1 MEEIYTTISYHEE
14 KRSAKVTTSGN
25 GNYSCMPKC
34 IKSKQYKVENN
45 IKSNTGIVFFFSRGK
60 QWLQSFSRY
69 HRKEVDDKFNGNNAL
84 VCEFHFNPGDINMLI
99 GKGK

>member
-25 GNYSCMPKC
+25 GNYSCVPKC

-45 IKSNTGIVFFFSRGK
+45 IKSNTGIFFLFFFFFFFSP
-60 QWLQSFSRY
+60 S
-69 HRKEVDDKFNGNNAL
+69 
-84 VCEFHFNPGDINMLI
+84 
-99 GKGK
+99 